1 MVLLFLIAMVRDK
14 WSLLAMAFRK
24 KELMS
29 ESLSVVDI
37 LNQYGFATLA
47 AIAMGY
53 FIYFIYRFT
62 TENLKKKL
70 GEANTAL
77 IGLLDRIRM
86 LDNDLIRLRSK
97 LNTVLEIQENERRND
112 KSKESKRISKTPKE

>member
-1 MVLLFLIAMVRDK
+1 
-14 WSLLAMAFRK
+14 
-24 KELMS
+24 MS
-29 ESLSVVDI
+29 IIEI

-47 AIAMGY
+47 AIAMGW
-53 FIYFIYRFT
+53 FIYFIYKFT

-97 LNTVLEIQENERRND
+97 LNTVLEMQENEEKQHGTSDNTKDNNLSLDRRRPSSNGED
-112 KSKESKRISKTPKE
+112 GDPKE